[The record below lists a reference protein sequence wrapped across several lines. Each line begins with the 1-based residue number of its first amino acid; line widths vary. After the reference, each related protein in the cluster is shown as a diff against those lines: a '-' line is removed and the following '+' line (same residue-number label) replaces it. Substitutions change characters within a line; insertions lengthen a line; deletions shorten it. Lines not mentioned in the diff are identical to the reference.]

1 MGDRRPAAAW
11 ILAGGLALAAPLPRS
26 SGEPAAGE
34 PAAANE
40 PPPPVSLLDALRNGT
55 FRLGL
60 RYRVEAV
67 EDDAFERDAVAS
79 TLRTALA
86 YETAAWRGLSLLV
99 EAEDVTAIPDD
110 DLYANGGA
118 GGLGNGV
125 TDRPVVADPDL
136 TEIHQLR
143 LRWQGARETS
153 LTAGRQEIVLGDE
166 RFVGPSGWRQN
177 HQSFDAVRLATGAL
191 PRTTLDYAY
200 LWSVQR
206 VFGDERDLE
215 GHLLWAPV
223 DAGAAGT
230 VTPYVFLLDFDA
242 AAAAASS
249 GATFGAE
256 WTGARDAV
264 GVTWGWEIEAARQ
277 LDHGSHPRDDL
288 DLGYLHAKA
297 AAGFGAVR
305 LEAEWEVLEG
315 DGRHAFQTPLATLH
329 KFDGWADVFL
339 TTPPDGLAA
348 LAVAA
353 AGKAG
358 ELSWT
363 VRLWDFSAERT
374 GAAYGREVDAELTW
388 RSSWGQTFALKTALY
403 QEDGFFRDVAK
414 AMAWTSWGFGGG
426 VAGP

>member
-1 MGDRRPAAAW
+1 MRERRSARSWIVACVALGASLPASAQ
-11 ILAGGLALAAPLPRS
+11 
-26 SGEPAAGE
+26 E
-34 PAAANE
+34 PAAAAAE
-40 PPPPVSLLDALRNGT
+40 PPPSLLGAVRSGT

-60 RYRVEAV
+60 RYRLETVA
-67 EDDAFERDAVAS
+67 DDAFAEDAVAS
-79 TLRTALA
+79 TLRTTLA
-86 YETAAWRGLSLLV
+86 YETAGWRGLSLLV

-110 DLYANGGA
+110 DLYANAGA

-136 TEIHQLR
+136 TEINQLR
-143 LRWQGARETS
+143 LRWQGARDTS
-153 LTAGRQEIVLGDE
+153 LTAGRQEILLGDE

-191 PRTTLDYAY
+191 PRTTLDYGY

-206 VFGDERDLE
+206 VFGDEREVE

-230 VTPYVFLLDFDA
+230 VTPYAFLLDFEA
-242 AAAAASS
+242 PAAAASS
-249 GATFGAE
+249 GATFGTE
-256 WTGARDAV
+256 WTGARDAA
-264 GVTWGWEIEAARQ
+264 GVAWGWELEAARQ
-277 LDHGSHPRDDL
+277 LDHGSHPRADL
-288 DLGYLHAKA
+288 EVDYLHAKA

-305 LEAEWEVLEG
+305 LETEWEVLEG

-339 TTPPDGLAA
+339 TTPPDGLEA

-353 AGKAG
+353 TGAAG
-358 ELSWT
+358 ELGWT

-374 GAAYGREVDAELTW
+374 GAAYGREADAELTW
-388 RSSWGQTFALKTALY
+388 RSSWGQTFALKAALY

-414 AMAWTSWGFGGG
+414 AMAWTSWSFGGG
-426 VAGP
+426 LARP